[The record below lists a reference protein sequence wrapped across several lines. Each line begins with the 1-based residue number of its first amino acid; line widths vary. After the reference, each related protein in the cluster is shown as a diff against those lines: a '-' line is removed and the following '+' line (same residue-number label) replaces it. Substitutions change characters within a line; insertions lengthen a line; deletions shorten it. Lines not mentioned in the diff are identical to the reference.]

1 MATRLAPRGQLC
13 SCSWGLWMARGVLL
27 CWQMTVLG
35 RRGFILGLGLL
46 GVACLSPTLPLP
58 PPSRPTVEGPNQQ
71 GLVTLEGDV
80 EGGSTVF
87 AANMRSGEI
96 RGQFTGSDGHYRFEI
111 PAEIGDEL
119 ELWYQVGT
127 TSSPSIVFTIPK

>member
-1 MATRLAPRGQLC
+1 MSTALAPCRAHPGSRRASVL
-13 SCSWGLWMARGVLL
+13 ARGVLL
-27 CWQMTVLG
+27 CWRMASLA
-35 RRGFILGLGLL
+35 RRGWILGLGLAA
-46 GVACLSPTLPLP
+46 VACLSPTLPLP

-71 GLVTLEGDV
+71 GLVTLDGNVEGDA
-80 EGGSTVF
+80 TVF

-96 RGQFTGSDGHYRFEI
+96 RGQFTGPDGHYRFDI

-127 TSSPSIVFTIPK
+127 TNSPSIVFKIPK